1 MERAILFL
9 ADAVLGFF
17 TVLFLLRF
25 YMQVLRVSFAG
36 PLGHFVVTLTN
47 WAVRPLRRIVPG
59 LFGLDLASFLIAFL
73 LQLMLFG
80 VAFSLFP
87 QYSGMDAGDA
97 VPVFLFAA
105 LLGLLRT
112 SIHIFI
118 GAIIIQAVL
127 SWVSPHSPLA
137 PALNQFTRPFLAPIR
152 RILPPISGIDLSPLI
167 AIVLAQVVLML
178 L

>member
-9 ADAVLGFF
+9 ADAILGFF

-47 WAVRPLRRIVPG
+47 WAVRPVRRVVPG
-59 LFGLDLASFLIAFL
+59 LFGLDLASLLIAFL
-73 LQLMLFG
+73 LQLALFG

-87 QYSGMDAGDA
+87 RYAGMEAGAA
-97 VPVFLFAA
+97 VPIFLWAA
-105 LLGLLRT
+105 LIGLVRT
-112 SIHIFI
+112 SIHILI
-118 GAIIIQAVL
+118 GALIIQAVL

-137 PALNQFTRPFLAPIR
+137 PALHQFTRPFLNPIR
-152 RILPPISGIDLSPLI
+152 RILPPISGIDLSPLV

>member
-1 MERAILFL
+1 MERAVFFL

-25 YMQVLRVSFAG
+25 YMQLLRVSFSG
-36 PLGHFVVTLTN
+36 PLGHFVITLTN
-47 WAVRPLRRIVPG
+47 WAVRPLRRVIPG
-59 LFGLDLASFLIAFL
+59 VFGLDVASLMLAFL
-73 LQLMLFG
+73 MQLALFG

-87 QYSGMDAGDA
+87 RYAGIDGVDAA
-97 VPVFLFAA
+97 PMFLWVA
-105 LLGLLRT
+105 LIGLVRT
-112 SIHIFI
+112 SIHILI
-118 GAIIIQAVL
+118 GALIIQAVL

-137 PALNQFTRPFLAPIR
+137 PPINQFTRPFLAPIR
-152 RILPPISGIDLSPLI
+152 RILPPISGIDLSPLV